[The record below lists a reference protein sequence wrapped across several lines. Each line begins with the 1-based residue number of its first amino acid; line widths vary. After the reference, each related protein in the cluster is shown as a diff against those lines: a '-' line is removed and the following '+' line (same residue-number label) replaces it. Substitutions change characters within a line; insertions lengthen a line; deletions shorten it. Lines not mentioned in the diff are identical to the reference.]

1 MYIEGWKVD
10 NTMVSILCDCCLF
23 LDDLVHLQL
32 WNVGLSPLALCT
44 LASVL
49 PRFQCLNSLILDAN
63 PLGDA
68 NVAPLI
74 DPDNSKLETL
84 SLRFC
89 QLGDINAQALGR
101 ALGTTNKWNS
111 KLLTLNLSNNRITD
125 EGVRHLA
132 RGLMTNRTL
141 LVLNLAANDIG
152 DDGAAALAQVLS
164 YFALDHQQLLA
175 RRQKLAAQIPALPN
189 DLSPYLGLTTRRQR
203 LSPTVSLTHSSRLSL
218 AQRTPSPID
227 LKQHGLRSPYYGIE
241 RRASAESIISQTR
254 RKKNGKWS
262 SRCQKLM
269 MTMAQLRTASKIS
282 SEIDLSGHPLLE
294 VVTRHGGHQR
304 FCMVGNRS
312 LFSLNLARNAIGER
326 GLASLWEMVQDQV
339 VAPKGQVQKTPGL
352 KRLVVHRNAV
362 PADNKVLLQLQ
373 HYMRLRDPLHKSP
386 LISLNRNNI
395 PPCAMPPIYV

>member
-1 MYIEGWKVD
+1 MCDGQVEFTKWGKGVKEMYIEGWKVD

-164 YFALDHQQLLA
+164 YFALDHQQ
-175 RRQKLAAQIPALPN
+175 
-189 DLSPYLGLTTRRQR
+189 
-203 LSPTVSLTHSSRLSL
+203 
-218 AQRTPSPID
+218 
-227 LKQHGLRSPYYGIE
+227 
-241 RRASAESIISQTR
+241 
-254 RKKNGKWS
+254 
-262 SRCQKLM
+262 
-269 MTMAQLRTASKIS
+269 
-282 SEIDLSGHPLLE
+282 
-294 VVTRHGGHQR
+294 
-304 FCMVGNRS
+304 
-312 LFSLNLARNAIGER
+312 
-326 GLASLWEMVQDQV
+326 DQV